1 MKILFIGDIVG
12 TPGRGII
19 KEILP
24 TIIKK
29 NKIDFVIANP
39 ENAAHGRGVNVDIL
53 KELQEA
59 GIDAFSGGDHSF
71 DDKASLEEVYSGD
84 FPIVRPA
91 NYSKDVPGA
100 GYGIFKK
107 DKEKILLISLIG
119 RVFMKM
125 DYDCPFRELDNIL
138 ANFAR
143 QKISAIIIDI
153 HAEATS
159 EKNAMFRYANSRV
172 SAVLGTHTH
181 VMTADEKV
189 SKEGTAYITDVGM
202 AGYSDGCIGI
212 ECEGVLETFL
222 TQLRTSHN
230 IPEKGKSVLN
240 AVMIDIDA
248 KTKKAKKI
256 IPIKEYFNIK

>member
-12 TPGRGII
+12 KTGR
-19 KEILP
+19 EIVKKLLP
-24 TIIKK
+24 TIIKED
-29 NKIDFVIANP
+29 KIDFVIANP
-39 ENAAHGRGVNVDIL
+39 ENSAHGKGVTPSIL
-53 KELQEA
+53 KELQDA

-71 DDKASLEEVYSGD
+71 DDRHTLDEVYGGN

-91 NYSKDVPGA
+91 NYSPDVPGV
-100 GYGIFKK
+100 GYKVFKK
-107 DKEKILLISLIG
+107 GKEKILLINLIG
-119 RVFMKM
+119 RVFMKS
-125 DYDCPFRELDNIL
+125 DYNCPFRELDKIL

-159 EKNAMFRYANSRV
+159 EKVTMFRYANSRV

-181 VMTADEKV
+181 VMTADEQI

-202 AGYSDGCIGI
+202 AGYDDGCIGI
-212 ECEGVLETFL
+212 EKEGIIETFL
-222 TQLRTSHN
+222 TQMRINHAVPDT
-230 IPEKGKSVLN
+230 GKSILN
-240 AVMIDIDA
+240 AVVLDVDA

-256 IPIKEYFNIK
+256 KSIKKHFIVK